1 MSSIRDA
8 GCVTRGTEWQAWDG
22 DGGPSNVPAEPF
34 PFVPLVAL
42 TAHPRV
48 KRESIGLR
56 HPFQSA
62 TRAVQGPNGANHE
75 RFVSLLW
82 ADSSK

>member
-1 MSSIRDA
+1 MSSIRAA
-8 GCVTRGTEWQAWDG
+8 GRIAREAEWQAEPCTG
-22 DGGPSNVPAEPF
+22 RAVSFCSARGP
-34 PFVPLVAL
+34 

-48 KRESIGLR
+48 KREAIGLH

-75 RFVSLLW
+75 RFLSLLW
-82 ADSSK
+82 ADSNPIGWSCP